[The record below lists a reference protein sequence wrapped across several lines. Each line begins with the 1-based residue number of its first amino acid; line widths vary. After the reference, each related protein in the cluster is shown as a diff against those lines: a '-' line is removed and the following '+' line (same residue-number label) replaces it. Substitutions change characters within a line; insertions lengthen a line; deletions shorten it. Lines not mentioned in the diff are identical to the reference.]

1 MKRQLSAVLGLLMFL
16 SVPAGCGNSHTAG
29 TDAENEELSSN
40 EVSETSETSAD
51 AEEAD
56 SVQADS
62 EMFTERD
69 SETDYDES
77 TSVFIELDG
86 NGASATSDSVQILG
100 TTITI
105 TEEATYIISGTLDDG
120 RIVVDASDTAKIQ
133 LVLNGVDIT
142 SAASAPLYILEA
154 DKVFVTL
161 ADSTENTLLNGGS
174 FTAVDEN
181 NIDSVVFSKQD
192 LTFNGSGSLTVT
204 SPAGHGIVSKDDL
217 VITGGTYTITSASHG
232 LDANDSIRITGETFL
247 NIDAGKDGMHA
258 ENEEDTSLGFIYIS
272 DSTAEIEAEGD
283 GISAGAY
290 MQIQKGTFEIRA
302 GGGSE
307 NGSSAS
313 SDSWGG
319 FMGGNPSRG
328 TEESA
333 DTNEDSSTSMKGIK
347 AAADIEIAAGTFTI
361 DSADD
366 SVHSNASVTVNGGTF
381 YIESGDDAFHA
392 DESLTVT
399 AGTVNITEC
408 YEGLE
413 ALNIEIQGGEITLTA
428 EDDGLNAAGGTDS
441 SGTAGGRDA
450 MFGGRGGMKGT
461 PGGTSSSSD
470 GSISISG
477 GTLHIKSSGD
487 GIDANGS
494 IVISGGDTA
503 VSGPVQG
510 DTATLDYDT
519 SASITGG
526 TFTGTGASGMAQTF
540 SEAEQG
546 VIAVS
551 VGEQSA
557 GTTVAIT
564 DQNGNTVLNCTP
576 ELDFQ
581 VVIFSSPELV
591 SGKTYTITAGEVSG
605 ELEAE

>member
-1 MKRQLSAVLGLLMFL
+1 
-16 SVPAGCGNSHTAG
+16 
-29 TDAENEELSSN
+29 
-40 EVSETSETSAD
+40 
-51 AEEAD
+51 
-56 SVQADS
+56 
-62 EMFTERD
+62 
-69 SETDYDES
+69 
-77 TSVFIELDG
+77 
-86 NGASATSDSVQILG
+86 
-100 TTITI
+100 
-105 TEEATYIISGTLDDG
+105 
-120 RIVVDASDTAKIQ
+120 
-133 LVLNGVDIT
+133 
-142 SAASAPLYILEA
+142 
-154 DKVFVTL
+154 
-161 ADSTENTLLNGGS
+161 
-174 FTAVDEN
+174 
-181 NIDSVVFSKQD
+181 
-192 LTFNGSGSLTVT
+192 
-204 SPAGHGIVSKDDL
+204 
-217 VITGGTYTITSASHG
+217 
-232 LDANDSIRITGETFL
+232 
-247 NIDAGKDGMHA
+247 
-258 ENEEDTSLGFIYIS
+258 
-272 DSTAEIEAEGD
+272 
-283 GISAGAY
+283 
-290 MQIQKGTFEIRA
+290 
-302 GGGSE
+302 
-307 NGSSAS
+307 
-313 SDSWGG
+313 
-319 FMGGNPSRG
+319 
-328 TEESA
+328 
-333 DTNEDSSTSMKGIK
+333 
-347 AAADIEIAAGTFTI
+347 
-361 DSADD
+361 
-366 SVHSNASVTVNGGTF
+366 
-381 YIESGDDAFHA
+381 
-392 DESLTVT
+392 
-399 AGTVNITEC
+399 
-408 YEGLE
+408 
-413 ALNIEIQGGEITLTA
+413 
-428 EDDGLNAAGGTDS
+428 
-441 SGTAGGRDA
+441 

>member
-1 MKRQLSAVLGLLMFL
+1 M
-16 SVPAGCGNSHTAG
+16 
-29 TDAENEELSSN
+29 
-40 EVSETSETSAD
+40 
-51 AEEAD
+51 
-56 SVQADS
+56 
-62 EMFTERD
+62 
-69 SETDYDES
+69 
-77 TSVFIELDG
+77 
-86 NGASATSDSVQILG
+86 
-100 TTITI
+100 
-105 TEEATYIISGTLDDG
+105 
-120 RIVVDASDTAKIQ
+120 
-133 LVLNGVDIT
+133 
-142 SAASAPLYILEA
+142 
-154 DKVFVTL
+154 
-161 ADSTENTLLNGGS
+161 
-174 FTAVDEN
+174 
-181 NIDSVVFSKQD
+181 
-192 LTFNGSGSLTVT
+192 T
-204 SPAGHGIVSKDDL
+204 SPAGHGIASKDDL

-232 LDANDSIRITGETFL
+232 LDANDSIRITGKTFL